1 LSSPIPPEIKRK
13 VLVQWL
19 QGISRDKIAGL
30 NDIGSGTVSDI
41 IHHAKSS
48 DCDIDLMRQAALDMR
63 KEALSISDL
72 ASSIRLNKILKQ
84 YCLSEEDVEEI
95 LKDIDIHCF
104 KKNKDKKE
112 FVKEI
117 QKISYLAA
125 DFKVPLEDLPLH
137 FQILEQKLQSMEAE
151 VIAKN
156 QQVNQTLKKYN
167 ITLEDIQ
174 EFRLKR
180 PLFNKVTYLE
190 KMLEQKKREFDL
202 LLKDADDFAKENDTL
217 KQKLKLLS
225 KKEEL
230 NNAGQ
235 R

>member
-1 LSSPIPPEIKRK
+1 MSNPIPPEIKRK
-13 VLVQWL
+13 VLGQWL
-19 QGISRDKIAGL
+19 QGISRDKIASL

-41 IHHAKSS
+41 IHHAKDS
-48 DCDIDLMRQAALDMR
+48 DCDIDLMRRTALSMR

-84 YCLSEEDVEEI
+84 YGIPEEDVEEI

-125 DFKVPLEDLPLH
+125 DFKIPLEDLPLH
-137 FQILEQKLQSMEAE
+137 FQLLNQKLKSLEDK
-151 VIAKN
+151 VIAKS
-156 QQVNQTLKKYN
+156 QQVNQTLKECN
-167 ITLEDIQ
+167 ITLDDIQ

-180 PLFNKVTYLE
+180 HLFYKVTYLE
-190 KMLEQKKREFDL
+190 NMLEQKEREVKL
-202 LLKDADDFAKENDTL
+202 ALKEIDDFEQENEKL
-217 KQKLKLLS
+217 KLKLKLLS
-225 KKEEL
+225 KEEL
-230 NNAGQ
+230 NNMDQ
-235 R
+235 K